1 MDYTSKVSLLDLGSN
16 VGDIEIPNLNHG
28 TGTGTGNKINQKLVK
43 NILIKSQSFDKMVD
57 RIVCAGQ

>member
-28 TGTGTGNKINQKLVK
+28 TGTGNKINQKLVK
-43 NILIKSQSFDKMVD
+43 NILRKSQSFDKMVD